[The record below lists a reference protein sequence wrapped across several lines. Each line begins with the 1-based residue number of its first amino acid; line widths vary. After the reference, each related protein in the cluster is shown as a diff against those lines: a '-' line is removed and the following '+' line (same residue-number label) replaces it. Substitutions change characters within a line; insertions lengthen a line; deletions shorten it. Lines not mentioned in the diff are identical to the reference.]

1 LCLQD
6 SLSLKDI
13 NKPVNDIDV
22 DLKSRRD
29 LKQELAHSNTQDADE
44 SVNEQKKNK
53 TRVVDDAIERWEL
66 STCYLMTICKG
77 AGALIHT
84 LRVQPR

>member
-1 LCLQD
+1 LQD

-13 NKPVNDIDV
+13 NKPVNDIDF

-53 TRVVDDAIERWEL
+53 TRVVDDAIER
-66 STCYLMTICKG
+66 
-77 AGALIHT
+77 
-84 LRVQPR
+84 

>member
-1 LCLQD
+1 MQD

-13 NKPVNDIDV
+13 NKPVNDIDF

-53 TRVVDDAIERWEL
+53 TRVVDDAIER
-66 STCYLMTICKG
+66 
-77 AGALIHT
+77 
-84 LRVQPR
+84 